1 MDRDGP
7 GIVLL
12 DYELITAEDASER
25 AEGWK
30 KLGIKYIEKA
40 NWVEVGITLWA

>member
-12 DYELITAEDASER
+12 DYEVVTAEDAQER
-25 AEGWK
+25 ATGWK
-30 KLGIKYIEKA
+30 NLGIKYIEKA
-40 NWVEVGITLWA
+40 DWEEVDL